1 MGRSQRPAPGSANT
15 AYPRSWVWEFP
26 FRSDRLCLDFISTLG
41 SRRSLEL
48 ERLRAP
54 SDLQRWVRQAGIG
67 ELQTASKSG
76 LGRALELRDAVY
88 TLVTGNAQQQP
99 SAIATLNHA
108 ALHPAGRATRGTR
121 TQVEMAAHRRRRPS
135 TVDHRSR
142 RDRSPVGAASNP
154 RQRVRRSR
162 LHNPLSR
169 HLPPRHA
176 PLVRDGSLR
185 KPGQERKPPRQA
197 QSRPRHASPP
207 IHLSASS
214 STLESCSPTATS
226 ISIAPA

>member
-76 LGRALELRDAVY
+76 LGRALELREAVY

-108 ALHPAGRATRGTR
+108 ALHPPLVAQLEAPAHKSKWLPTADVGQVLSTIARDAIDLLSGPLRTRVKECAGADCTILFLDTSRPGTR
-121 TQVEMAAHRRRRPS
+121 RWCAMEVCGNQVKSA
-135 TVDHRSR
+135 
-142 RDRSPVGAASNP
+142 
-154 RQRVRRSR
+154 
-162 LHNPLSR
+162 
-169 HLPPRHA
+169 
-176 PLVRDGSLR
+176 SLR
-185 KPGQERKPPRQA
+185 AKRKAARVTPAP
-197 QSRPRHASPP
+197 QS
-207 IHLSASS
+207 
-214 STLESCSPTATS
+214 T
-226 ISIAPA
+226 